1 MNTSD
6 YVVVATA
13 KNDHILAYATT
24 TKGIT
29 GELARRHDTW
39 PVATAALGRVVSVAS
54 MLFATLKDKRH
65 QITLQVQGGGPLG
78 TLLVVVTGEG
88 LIRGYVTEPHVDL
101 PLNQKGKLPVGEAV
115 GNNGSLYV
123 IKDLGLREPYRG
135 SVPLVSGEIGDDFT
149 YYFTASE
156 QQPSA
161 VAVGVLVGT
170 DLSVLAS
177 GGVIVQLLPGASEE
191 DIVDAEKALQE
202 LPQISSLLHEGIT
215 PEEILERLFSGD
227 VKILERTPVEF
238 RCTCNKPRLAS
249 VLVSL
254 GQVELDQMIQ
264 EDNGAELVCHFCS
277 EKYYFNKEELI
288 ELKEQA
294 VR

>member
-29 GELARRHDTW
+29 GELSRRHDTW

-202 LPQISSLLHEGIT
+202 LPQVSSLLHEGIT

-277 EKYYFNKEELI
+277 EKYYFNKKELI

-294 VR
+294 IR

>member
-1 MNTSD
+1 MSTSD

-13 KNDHILAYATT
+13 KNGHILAYATT

-29 GELARRHDTW
+29 SELARRHDTW
-39 PVATAALGRVVSVAS
+39 PVATAALGRVVSVAA
-54 MLFATLKDKRH
+54 MLFATLKDTKH

-177 GGVIVQLLPGASEE
+177 GGVIVQLLPGASEA
-191 DIVDAEKALQE
+191 DIADAEKALQE
-202 LPQISSLLHEGIT
+202 LPQVSSLLHEGFT
-215 PEEILERLFSGD
+215 PEEILDRLFSGD

-277 EKYYFNKEELI
+277 EKYYFNKEELV

-294 VR
+294 IR

>member
-13 KNDHILAYATT
+13 KNGHILAYATT

-29 GELARRHDTW
+29 GELTRRHDTW
-39 PVATAALGRVVSVAS
+39 PVATAALGRVVSVAA
-54 MLFATLKDKRH
+54 MLFATLKDAKH
-65 QITLQVQGGGPLG
+65 QITLQVQGDGPLG
-78 TLLVVVTGEG
+78 SILVVVTGEG

-101 PLNQKGKLPVGEAV
+101 PLNPKGKLPVGEAV

-177 GGVIVQLLPGASEE
+177 GGVIVQLLPGASEA
-191 DIVDAEKALQE
+191 DIADAEKALQE
-202 LPQISSLLHEGIT
+202 LPQVSSLLHEGFT
-215 PEEILERLFSGD
+215 PEEILDRLFSGD

-277 EKYYFNKEELI
+277 EKYYFNKEELV

-294 VR
+294 IR